1 MSRSPHDELFRYAF
15 QQVEHATGLFRS
27 LLPPAVV
34 AAIEWSMLRL
44 QEGSFVDKRL
54 RRQQSDLLY
63 TTRIGRRPALLYLL
77 TEHKSRS
84 ERWAVW
90 QLAQYVHAIWRQQR
104 QRRQL
109 PLVLPILLHH
119 GRRPWTAPRS
129 LHDLL
134 GGKELEPELR
144 GPLLELQP
152 SFRPL
157 IVSMAD
163 WPAERLRGMQ
173 LTVFGKLV
181 CEALQR
187 LPGAS
192 PDELQA
198 VVRSWRELV
207 AELLVAPSAAES
219 LQALWTYVLRTARG
233 RPEPVIEV
241 VDELMEVEFMS
252 KHKTAASY
260 LLEEGRQEGRQEGRH
275 EGRIE
280 LLRSLIR
287 ARFGPSS
294 TAVDARLETASH
306 DELDRWAV
314 RLLSAATL
322 DDVFRDG

>member
-1 MSRSPHDELFRYAF
+1 
-15 QQVEHATGLFRS
+15 
-27 LLPPAVV
+27 
-34 AAIEWSMLRL
+34 MLRL

-163 WPAERLRGMQ
+163 WPEERFRGLQ

-192 PDELQA
+192 PEELLA

-207 AELLVAPSAAES
+207 AELLVAPSEQES
-219 LQALWTYVLRTARG
+219 LQALWNYVLRTAKG

-241 VDELMEVEFMS
+241 VDDLMEVEFMS
-252 KHKTAASY
+252 KRKTAASY
-260 LLEEGRQEGRQEGRH
+260 LLEEGH
-275 EGRIE
+275 HKGRID
-280 LLRSLIR
+280 LLRAQIR
-287 ARFGPSS
+287 ARFGLSS
-294 TAVDARLETASH
+294 SAAVDARLAGASPE
-306 DELDRWAV
+306 DLDRWAV
-314 RLLSAATL
+314 QLLSAATL
-322 DDVFRDG
+322 DDVFRER

>member
-1 MSRSPHDELFRYAF
+1 M
-15 QQVEHATGLFRS
+15 
-27 LLPPAVV
+27 
-34 AAIEWSMLRL
+34 
-44 QEGSFVDKRL
+44 
-54 RRQQSDLLY
+54 
-63 TTRIGRRPALLYLL
+63 
-77 TEHKSRS
+77 
-84 ERWAVW
+84 
-90 QLAQYVHAIWRQQR
+90 
-104 QRRQL
+104 
-109 PLVLPILLHH
+109 
-119 GRRPWTAPRS
+119 
-129 LHDLL
+129 
-134 GGKELEPELR
+134 ELEPELR

-152 SFRPL
+152 SFQPL

-163 WPAERLRGMQ
+163 WPAERFRGLQ

-192 PDELQA
+192 PDELLA

-207 AELLVAPSAAES
+207 AELVAAPSAAES

-260 LLEEGRQEGRQEGRH
+260 LLEEGH
-275 EGRIE
+275 HKGRID
-280 LLRSLIR
+280 LLRAQIR

-294 TAVDARLETASH
+294 TAVDARLAAASA

-314 RLLSAATL
+314 QLLTAATL
-322 DDVFRDG
+322 DDVFRAR

>member
-15 QQVEHATGLFRS
+15 QQVEHAAGLFRS

-34 AAIEWSMLRL
+34 AAIDWSTLRL
-44 QEGSFVDKRL
+44 QAGSYVDKRL
-54 RRQQSDLLY
+54 RREQSDLLY
-63 TTRIGRRPALLYLL
+63 STRIGPRPALLYLL

-84 ERWAVW
+84 ARWAVW
-90 QLAQYVHAIWRQQR
+90 QMAQYVHAIWRAQR

-134 GGKELEPELR
+134 GGKELDPELR

-152 SFRPL
+152 SFQPL

-163 WPAERLRGMQ
+163 WPPERFRGLQ

-192 PDELQA
+192 PDELLA
-198 VVRSWRELV
+198 VLRSWRELV
-207 AELLVAPSAAES
+207 AELLVAPSEQES
-219 LQALWTYVLRTARG
+219 LQALWTYVLRTATG

-252 KHKTAASY
+252 KRKTAASY
-260 LLEEGRQEGRQEGRH
+260 LLEEGH
-275 EGRIE
+275 HKGRID

-294 TAVDARLETASH
+294 TAVDARLEAASH
-306 DELDRWAV
+306 DELERWAV
-314 RLLSAATL
+314 QLLTAATL